1 MRNFFRT
8 KTTAF
13 TVLVIGIAI
22 SLGVLI
28 SVIIFSYI
36 CTKNLFADF
45 KWVQHTY
52 LVQSKLE
59 NITTLVSEA
68 ESAKRGFLITGQKE
82 FLSQYRSNRK
92 KITHEIVLLEEL
104 KKSDQP
110 QIEKIIALENLIIQ
124 RLQSIDSL
132 IAMKLKDEKIYSEK
146 HIAII
151 NQGKF
156 YMHQIR
162 VLNQQIHAEEDKL
175 LKEREKLAYKDL
187 YVTEMAIF
195 ISGFL
200 SLVIICLVVFIFKK
214 DIDRKNQ
221 IAKELRA
228 LDAQKN
234 KFFSIISHDLRN
246 PVNGVKQLLDFLK
259 ADNLPNEEVK
269 VIGKLINESI
279 LKVSNLLEDLL
290 KWGRLQMN
298 KIEFKVE
305 QFDLSLFVD
314 DSLNTLQQTAVLKN
328 ITISSEVPKE
338 TMVQGDKNMIQTV
351 VRNLL
356 SNAIKFT
363 MRGGTIN
370 LYTTLKP
377 GFIKLYIKD
386 NGIGMSEDTMAK
398 LFRIDAAQSLT
409 GTDNETGTGLGLILC
424 KEFVEKNGGK
434 IELTSILK
442 KGTTIAFTIPS
453 V

>member
-13 TVLVIGIAI
+13 TVLVIGIAV
-22 SLGVLI
+22 SLCVLI
-28 SVIIFSYI
+28 SVIIYSYI

-59 NITTLVSEA
+59 NITTLVSET

-82 FLSQYRSNRK
+82 FLNLYQGYRK
-92 KITHEIVLLEEL
+92 EITHEIVLLEEL
-104 KKSDQP
+104 KKNDQP
-110 QIEKIIALENLIIQ
+110 QIEKILALENLILQ

-132 IAMKLKDEKIYSEK
+132 IAMKLKDEKLYSEK
-146 HIAII
+146 YIAII

-156 YMHQIR
+156 FMHQIR
-162 VLNQQIHAEEDKL
+162 ILNQQINSEEDRL
-175 LKEREKLAYKDL
+175 LKERERLAYKDL
-187 YVTEMAIF
+187 YITEMAIF

-200 SLVIICLVVFIFKK
+200 SLVIICLVIFIFKK

-246 PVNGVKQLLDFLK
+246 PVNGVKQLLTFLK
-259 ADNLPNEEVK
+259 SDNLPEEELK
-269 VIGKLINESI
+269 VIIKMIDESI

-290 KWGRLQMN
+290 KWGKLQMN

-305 QFDLSLFVD
+305 QFDLSLLVD
-314 DSLNTLQQTAVLKN
+314 ESLNTLQQTAVLKN
-328 ITISSEVPKE
+328 ITISSKVPNA
-338 TMVQGDKNMIQTV
+338 TMVQADKNMVQTV

-356 SNAIKFT
+356 SNSIKFT
-363 MRGGTIN
+363 MRGGTID
-370 LYTTLKP
+370 LYISLKP
-377 GFIKLYIKD
+377 GFIKLFIKD
-386 NGIGMSEDTMAK
+386 NGIGMSEDTMSK
-398 LFRIDAAQSLT
+398 LFRIDVAQSLT

-434 IELTSILK
+434 IELSSILD
-442 KGTTIAFTIPS
+442 KGTTIAVTFPNA
-453 V
+453 